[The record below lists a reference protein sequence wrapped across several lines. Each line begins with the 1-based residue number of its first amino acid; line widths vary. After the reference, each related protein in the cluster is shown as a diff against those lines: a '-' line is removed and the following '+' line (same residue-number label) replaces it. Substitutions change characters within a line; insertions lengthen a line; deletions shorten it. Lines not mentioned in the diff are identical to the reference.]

1 MLTFPSIFFW
11 GCRCVHGAAGA
22 VGCHAAWWGGGG
34 GNGVLRTWE
43 NLLTH
48 GTHNVGL
55 WKIHSNTPTAWRPL
69 RDLHVSYINT
79 QETYVKRRHMW
90 TQEDAHLVFTSTC
103 KGCTFRHGFVP
114 KSLRKRLIH
123 SFLRW
128 KPDCHKWQARAMHHI
143 PHIAF
148 YVVWISWLIIMFNLY
163 QPQLSLY
170 LVKIMNTYL
179 FSGLICLIRNLTMVT
194 YKY

>member
-1 MLTFPSIFFW
+1 MVQQVLLAAMLR
-11 GCRCVHGAAGA
+11 GGV
-22 VGCHAAWWGGGG
+22 GGG

-55 WKIHSNTPTAWRPL
+55 WKIHSNAPTAWRPL

-90 TQEDAHLVFTSTC
+90 TQEDAHLGFTSTC
-103 KGCTFRHGFVP
+103 KGCTFRRGFVP
-114 KSLRKRLIH
+114 KSLCKSLTH

-128 KPDCHKWQARAMHHI
+128 KPDCHKSQARAMHPI
-143 PHIAF
+143 LHIAF
-148 YVVWISWLIIMFNLY
+148 YVMWISWLIIMFNLSA
-163 QPQLSLY
+163 PTLSLFGKNHERIT
-170 LVKIMNTYL
+170 LC
-179 FSGLICLIRNLTMVT
+179 ICLIRNLTMVT

>member
-1 MLTFPSIFFW
+1 MLTFPSIFFFAVQVCAW
-11 GCRCVHGAAGA
+11 CSRCCWLPCCA
-22 VGCHAAWWGGGG
+22 VGWGGG

-55 WKIHSNTPTAWRPL
+55 WKIHSNTPTAWRSL

-103 KGCTFRHGFVP
+103 KGRTFRRGLVLQ
-114 KSLRKRLIH
+114 SLCKNLTH

-128 KPDCHKWQARAMHHI
+128 KPGCHISQAWAMHHLL
-143 PHIAF
+143 HSAF
-148 YVVWISWLIIMFNLY
+148 YVMWISWLIIMFNLY
-163 QPQLSLY
+163 QLQLSLY
-170 LVKIMNTYL
+170 LVKIMNAYL
-179 FSGLICLIRNLTMVT
+179 WSNWLDPEPHNGNI
-194 YKY
+194 